1 MRYEEIFGLKAHIK
15 FVWAGSGAALL
26 VAAITAT
33 TWHESGLD
41 KVTEGVTPAQAN
53 AATSNTSP
61 AVVYQSEESSATTAL
76 SDIKSLATRCQ
87 IAMIKDVCGIM
98 TSSKPDGN
106 ERSTE
111 RLFIAGVGEVD
122 AEVFNRLRD
131 AGDKMCGEVET
142 ECVANWVG
150 SGCKIAK
157 AMYPV

>member
-1 MRYEEIFGLKAHIK
+1 MLHYLLVGA
-15 FVWAGSGAALL
+15 GAALL
-26 VAAITAT
+26 VVAVFAT
-33 TWHESGLD
+33 VWYEPDMG
-41 KVTEGVTPAQAN
+41 KVTEGVTPALAN